1 MGVESRYI
9 FELFLISWNKLTL
22 KNDEGIFSFPLFILK
37 LIPVLASSQ
46 FFVDNFFFITFKLSD
61 VNNLDNYRTIHEVV
75 EETKVSKSPASKKR
89 RHSSSDP
96 GIRIVKK
103 ARKSTTHKN
112 VDKKRT
118 SSMAMT
124 QQKCSYNLD
133 VNLEIVPQWASIQ
146 KTISKESVSKTS
158 ETTTSDSRLILF
170 HLFWSDLKS
179 KVDGVK
185 CLNKRA
191 LCMVGT

>member
-1 MGVESRYI
+1 MT
-9 FELFLISWNKLTL
+9 LFT
-22 KNDEGIFSFPLFILK
+22 
-37 LIPVLASSQ
+37 
-46 FFVDNFFFITFKLSD
+46 FFVHSIFKIDSFTCKLKIFVDIYFFITFKFSD

-96 GIRIVKK
+96 EIRIVKK

-118 SSMAMT
+118 SSMT

-133 VNLEIVPQWASIQ
+133 INLEIVPQWASIQ

-170 HLFWSDLKS
+170 VYLGPIL
-179 KVDGVK
+179 
-185 CLNKRA
+185 
-191 LCMVGT
+191 